1 MQTKAI
7 LFDFGGTIDTNGV
20 HWSEKFWDTYKRCE
34 IPIDK
39 KDFEAAYVSTERL
52 LGRENRIKPE
62 MSFYEIIREKLIIQ
76 IYFLIQQGKLSHL
89 TIVDDLSKKLADDC
103 YASIKSAVAV
113 ANETME
119 KLKKEYTIGVVSNFY
134 GNIDK
139 VLEEFDIH
147 NLCKIIVDSTI
158 VGIRKPDPDIYKLA
172 IDKLGLLA
180 EEVAIVGD
188 SYTNDMEP
196 GRKLG
201 SKTVWLKGR
210 SWKEETQSEAADHI
224 IGHFKELENIFL

>member
-20 HWSEKFWDTYKRCE
+20 HWSEKFWDTYERCD
-34 IPIDK
+34 IPIEK
-39 KDFEAAYVSTERL
+39 ADFEAAYVSTEKM

-62 MSFYEIIREKLIIQ
+62 MSFYEIIKEKLLIQ
-76 IYFLIQQGKLSHL
+76 IYFLIQQGKLSR
-89 TIVDDLSKKLADDC
+89 TTKVDDLSEKLANDC
-103 YASIKSAVAV
+103 YASIKNDVAK
-113 ANETME
+113 ANDTMD
-119 KLKKEYTIGVVSNFY
+119 KLKQSYTIGVVSNFY

-139 VLEEFDIH
+139 VLEEFDLH
-147 NLCKIIVDSTI
+147 NLCKIIIDSTI

-172 IDKLGLLA
+172 IDELGLHA
-180 EEVAIVGD
+180 GEVAIVGD

-210 SWKEETQSEAADHI
+210 SWKVETQSEAADHI
-224 IGHFKELENIFL
+224 ISSFKELENIFL